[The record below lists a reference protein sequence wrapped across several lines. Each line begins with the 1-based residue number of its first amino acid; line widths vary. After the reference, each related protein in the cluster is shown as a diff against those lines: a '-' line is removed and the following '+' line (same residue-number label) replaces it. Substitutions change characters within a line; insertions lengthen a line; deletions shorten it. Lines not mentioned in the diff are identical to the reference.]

1 MKINWSKIAT
11 YPAPLRLGIFI
22 AILLICWLP
31 IALPLYLIFNYD
43 PNLTS
48 ILTMVVLFGI
58 FLFLLK
64 FWSDRVYGIRKGF
77 EFYGL
82 VWTRQN
88 GIDWLK
94 GIAIGLL
101 LTFTLFFTESLFGW
115 VQIQPSKVFLL
126 KIILEGSLTGLGVA
140 FAEELFFRGWI
151 LTELEKDYSLNQSL
165 WSNALIFATLMSII
179 VLHLTPAPGEY
190 NSQLQDGLQA
200 VFGNTWRIVIG
211 SMTAFWCGSLI
222 NAYVLAKMKIWSN
235 GKYLWM
241 RMIGSTAAGE
251 LVDSAIFY
259 FVAFYGIWSTQ
270 QVIEV
275 ALAQYVL
282 KTGWEIL
289 AVPFTYRVVQW
300 LKEKESVDHYDV
312 TTNFNPFKASL

>member
-1 MKINWSKIAT
+1 MTKRTFRYYDVIVVAFVT
-11 YPAPLRLGIFI
+11 V
-22 AILLICWLP
+22 LLCSNLIG
-31 IALPLYLIFNYD
+31 AGKAAQADLPLLG
-43 PNLTS
+43 T
-48 ILTMVVLFGI
+48 VVFGA
-58 FLFLLK
+58 
-64 FWSDRVYGIRKGF
+64 GI
-77 EFYGL
+77 
-82 VWTRQN
+82 
-88 GIDWLK
+88 
-94 GIAIGLL
+94 
-101 LTFTLFFTESLFGW
+101 LFFPISY
-115 VQIQPSKVFLL
+115 VF
-126 KIILEGSLTGLGVA
+126 SD
-140 FAEELFFRGWI
+140 I
-151 LTELEKDYSLNQSL
+151 LTEVYGYAYDRRAV
-165 WSNALIFATLMSII
+165 WCGFGALIFATLMSII
-179 VLHLTPAPGEY
+179 VIHLTPAPGEY
-190 NSQLQDGLQA
+190 NTRLQDGLQA

-251 LVDSAIFY
+251 LVDSSIFY

-289 AVPFTYRVVQW
+289 AVPFTYRIVQW

-312 TTNFNPFKASL
+312 TPNFNPFKTSL

>member
-1 MKINWSKIAT
+1 MTKRTFRYYDVIVVAFVT
-11 YPAPLRLGIFI
+11 V
-22 AILLICWLP
+22 LLCSNLIG
-31 IALPLYLIFNYD
+31 AGKAAQADLPLLG
-43 PNLTS
+43 T
-48 ILTMVVLFGI
+48 VVFGA
-58 FLFLLK
+58 
-64 FWSDRVYGIRKGF
+64 GI
-77 EFYGL
+77 
-82 VWTRQN
+82 
-88 GIDWLK
+88 
-94 GIAIGLL
+94 
-101 LTFTLFFTESLFGW
+101 LFFPISY
-115 VQIQPSKVFLL
+115 VF
-126 KIILEGSLTGLGVA
+126 SD
-140 FAEELFFRGWI
+140 I
-151 LTELEKDYSLNQSL
+151 LTEVYGYAYDRRAV
-165 WSNALIFATLMSII
+165 WCGFGALIFATLMSII

-289 AVPFTYRVVQW
+289 AVPFTYRIVQW
-300 LKEKESVDHYDV
+300 LKEKELVDHYDV

>member
-1 MKINWSKIAT
+1 MTKRTFRYYDVIVVAFVTVLLCSNLIGAGKA
-11 YPAPLRLGIFI
+11 AQADLPLLGTVVFG
-22 AILLICWLP
+22 AGILFFP
-31 IALPLYLIFNYD
+31 IAYVF
-43 PNLTS
+43 
-48 ILTMVVLFGI
+48 
-58 FLFLLK
+58 
-64 FWSDRVYGIRKGF
+64 SD
-77 EFYGL
+77 
-82 VWTRQN
+82 
-88 GIDWLK
+88 
-94 GIAIGLL
+94 
-101 LTFTLFFTESLFGW
+101 
-115 VQIQPSKVFLL
+115 
-126 KIILEGSLTGLGVA
+126 
-140 FAEELFFRGWI
+140 I
-151 LTELEKDYSLNQSL
+151 LTEVYGYAYDRRAV
-165 WSNALIFATLMSII
+165 WCGFGALIFATLMSII
-179 VLHLTPAPGEY
+179 VIHLTPAPGEY
-190 NSQLQDGLQA
+190 NTRLQDGLQA

-251 LVDSAIFY
+251 LVDSSIFY

-289 AVPFTYRVVQW
+289 AVPFTYRIVQW